1 MNKYLSLLSVGLVL
15 VSACSTDPVSVV
27 EEFQDAVNSQNIEAA
42 TPPLAEDA
50 VLQVDEV
57 ITRTGK
63 AEIENWLEMQADLR
77 HRVEGNPTSSES
89 GVSIENCSISS
100 GMWLFFETNP
110 MTGTCDVVLEGGL
123 IISFTVRFDEDST
136 ARLSGSPAAT
146 TADLI
151 GVWTT
156 NNYLADSGDLFL
168 EILDS
173 GTGRLVGS
181 PDNSLPAPDSDFEG
195 ASIAWT
201 YEDYV
206 LTIQNEGSASEP
218 YCQEQDV
225 GVYLVKSVDAGGLKF
240 KPISDSCGLRK
251 VAFELPPRWRPQAP

>member
-1 MNKYLSLLSVGLVL
+1 MNKYLGLLSVGLVL

-42 TPPLAEDA
+42 TELLAEDA

-63 AEIENWLEMQADLR
+63 AEIENWLAIQADFR
-77 HRVEGNPTSSES
+77 NRIEGDPTSSQS
-89 GVSIENCSISS
+89 GVSIESCSISS
-100 GMWLFFETNP
+100 DMWLFFGTNP
-110 MTGTCDVVLEGGL
+110 MSGTCEVELEDGL
-123 IISFTVRFDEDST
+123 ITSFTVQFDEDSR
-136 ARLSGSPAAT
+136 ARLSASPAAT
-146 TADLI
+146 SADLV
-151 GVWTT
+151 GVWITG
-156 NNYLADSGDLFL
+156 NYLAESGDLFL
-168 EILDS
+168 EILES

-181 PDNSLPAPDSDFEG
+181 PDYSLPAPDSDFEG

-201 YEDYV
+201 YEDYI
-206 LTIQNEGSASEP
+206 LTIQNEGSASEK

-240 KPISDSCGLRK
+240 KPISDSCSLRK
-251 VAFELPPRWRPQAP
+251 VAFQLPSRWRPEAP